1 MTTDQT
7 LLFALI
13 AGILGMLIWGRYR
26 YDLVAFAGLV
36 IAFLIGAVPTEQV
49 FAGFGH
55 PAVAIIALVLII
67 SRGLSRSGAIEL
79 LARRLLTVSHNLQAH
94 VGLMAILAA
103 ALSSVMNN
111 VAALA
116 LLMPIDLQAARR
128 NQRSP
133 AETLMPL
140 SFASILGG
148 MITLIGTPPNI
159 VIATFREDALGE
171 AYAMF
176 DFAPVGVVVTILGI
190 LYIVFLGP
198 RLIPQERRKHDSGRE
213 LEDLEGYIAEVRVAE
228 SSKLIDQPLKALD
241 APSAEYGI
249 NVLGLVRRGKRLPG
263 LARNETV
270 HKSDRI
276 ILEGGPEAIDQFVG
290 AAGLAFTKSRKS
302 GGLTA
307 GTLNIAEAVVPDGAR
322 IVGRSAEELRLLY
335 RHGVTLLG
343 ISRSGKRLRER
354 VRSTRIQSGDIL
366 LLLGSEEQLPEVID
380 WLGCLVLAERGLDVT
395 ERHRAWAAIGI
406 FAAAIVA
413 ASFGWL
419 YLPLALAAAVV
430 LYVLLNIVP
439 ISQVYDAI
447 EWPVIVLL
455 GSMIPIGAA
464 LQANGGTELIA
475 ASLVDWTQGLPA
487 VAVLI
492 LLMIITMT
500 LSDVLNNVATALIA
514 APIAVVVAERLQA
527 NPDAFLM
534 GIAVAASCAFLTP
547 IGHKNNIIIMG
558 PGGYRFGDYWRMGL
572 PLEILVLLVGVP
584 MILWVWPL

>member
-1 MTTDQT
+1 
-7 LLFALI
+7 
-13 AGILGMLIWGRYR
+13 
-26 YDLVAFAGLV
+26 
-36 IAFLIGAVPTEQV
+36 
-49 FAGFGH
+49 
-55 PAVAIIALVLII
+55 
-67 SRGLSRSGAIEL
+67 
-79 LARRLLTVSHNLQAH
+79 
-94 VGLMAILAA
+94 
-103 ALSSVMNN
+103 
-111 VAALA
+111 
-116 LLMPIDLQAARR
+116 
-128 NQRSP
+128 
-133 AETLMPL
+133 
-140 SFASILGG
+140 
-148 MITLIGTPPNI
+148 
-159 VIATFREDALGE
+159 
-171 AYAMF
+171 MF
-176 DFAPVGVVVTILGI
+176 DFAPVGVVVTIVGI

-366 LLLGSEEQLPEVID
+366 LLLGPEEQLPEVID